1 MPPVTA
7 AVAKAIVVGSGA
19 GGSTAAMVLA
29 QRGWDVVMLEKGSNY
44 LGDLRDPTPATKFSN
59 DEVKSS
65 LRFFEEPDY
74 ELAEPRTYRRSPT
87 DAEPLV
93 TGMVNHLPS
102 TVGGGTVHWDAK
114 TPRFWDI
121 DFKKR
126 SLLGPSPGADVQDW
140 PFTYADLAPY
150 YDEVEAL
157 IGVQGDIHQLPELTR
172 RHAPHG
178 RQFVM
183 PPGPPAYVERLI
195 AAGARTLGL
204 HAFPAPS
211 AINSVAYR
219 GRPACNNCG
228 QCGGYGCPIHARV
241 GALAPL
247 REAVRT
253 GRVDVRA
260 DTMAYRVERQGRRV
274 TGVSFYDPT
283 GRSHTESADAVVL
296 AGSSIETVRLALLS
310 RLPDPHGLIGRRSM
324 FHWFT
329 EAIGVFLDERL
340 HAYRSRGP
348 TGRIDDFTDP
358 DFPGARAAAAAA
370 GLPYIRGGV
379 LELGGSQDPIG
390 EGMSYQTVLSL
401 VSPEKPFG
409 RPFKELMRASILRDR
424 LAAIE
429 MIAEDLPQPTNAVD
443 LDPKVRDAY
452 GLPVA
457 RVTYSPH
464 QHEIVAQR
472 FYMPLLISLLKAS
485 GATAAAAVP
494 RVSTPDFPVAAGD
507 AVSGFHL
514 MGGMWMGRD
523 ARTSVTDAHGRFH
536 GLDNLFAS
544 DGSVFVTAGSH
555 NPTLTIMSVALR
567 NTRHWA

>member
-1 MPPVTA
+1 
-7 AVAKAIVVGSGA
+7 
-19 GGSTAAMVLA
+19 MVLA
-29 QRGWDVVMLEKGSNY
+29 RRGWDVVVLEKGANY
-44 LGDLRDPTPATKFSN
+44 LGDLHDATPATRFSN

-65 LRFFEEPDY
+65 LRFFEGPDY
-74 ELAEPRTYRRSPT
+74 ELAEPRTFRRQPT

-102 TVGGGTVHWDAK
+102 TVGGGTIHWDAK

-140 PFTYADLAPY
+140 PFEYADLAPY
-150 YDEVEAL
+150 YDEIERL
-157 IGVQGDIHQLPELTR
+157 IGVQGDIHQLAPITKKHSP
-172 RHAPHG
+172 HA
-178 RQFVM
+178 RQFAM
-183 PPGPPAYVERLI
+183 PPGPQAYAGLVISE
-195 AAGARTLGL
+195 GARRLGL
-204 HAFPAPS
+204 HPFPAPM
-211 AINSVAYR
+211 AINSIPYR

-228 QCGGYGCPIHARV
+228 FCSYGCPIHARI

-253 GRVDVRA
+253 GRVEVRP
-260 DTMAYRVERQGRRV
+260 DTMVSKVLFAGNRA
-274 TGVSFYDPT
+274 TGVAFFDAA
-283 GRSHTESADAVVL
+283 GRSRREQADAVVL
-296 AGSSIETVRLALLS
+296 AGSSIETIRLALLS
-310 RLPDPHGLIGRRSM
+310 GLPDRHGLIGRRAM

-329 EAIGVFLDERL
+329 EAIGVFADERL
-340 HAYRSRGP
+340 HPYRNRGP
-348 TGRIDDFTDP
+348 IDRIDDFTDP

-409 RPFKELMRASILRDR
+409 RGFKQLMRSSILRDR

-443 LDPKVRDAY
+443 LDPKVRDAW

-464 QHEIVAQR
+464 QHEITAQH
-472 FYMPLLISLLKAS
+472 FYMPLLISVLKAA
-485 GATAAAAVP
+485 GATVAAAVP

-507 AVSGFHL
+507 AVSGYHL
-514 MGGMWMGRD
+514 MGGMRMGTD
-523 ARTSVTDAHGRFH
+523 ARTNVCDPHGRVH
-536 GLDNLFAS
+536 GIDNLFVG
-544 DGSVFVTAGSH
+544 DGSVFVTSGSH
-555 NPTLTIMSVALR
+555 NPTLTLLAVALR
-567 NTRHWA
+567 NARHWA

>member
-1 MPPVTA
+1 
-7 AVAKAIVVGSGA
+7 VAKAIVVGSGA

-29 QRGWDVVMLEKGSNY
+29 QRGWDVVVLEKGANY
-44 LGDLRDPTPATKFSN
+44 LGDLRDAAPATRFSN

-65 LRFFEEPDY
+65 LRFFEVPDY
-74 ELAEPRTYRRSPT
+74 ELAEPRTFRRLPT

-102 TVGGGTVHWDAK
+102 TVGGGTIHWDAK
-114 TPRFWDI
+114 TPRYWDI

-140 PFTYADLAPY
+140 PFEYADLAPY
-150 YDEVEAL
+150 YDEIERL
-157 IGVQGDIHQLPELTR
+157 IGVQGDIHQL
-172 RHAPHG
+172 APMTKKHSPYA
-178 RQFVM
+178 RQFAM
-183 PPGPPAYVERLI
+183 PPGPQAYAGRLI
-195 AAGARTLGL
+195 SDGARRLGL
-204 HAFPAPS
+204 HPFPATM
-211 AINSVAYR
+211 AINSVPYR

-228 QCGGYGCPIHARV
+228 FCSYGCPIHARI

-253 GRVDVRA
+253 GRVEVRA
-260 DTMAYRVERQGRRV
+260 DTIAYRVNYAGPRA
-274 TGVSFYDPT
+274 TGVTFYDPA
-283 GRSHTESADAVVL
+283 GQSHREQADAVVL
-296 AGSSIETVRLALLS
+296 AGSSIETIRLALLS
-310 RLPDPHGLIGRRSM
+310 RLPDRHGLIGRRAM

-340 HAYRSRGP
+340 HPYRNRGP
-348 TGRIDDFTDP
+348 IDRVDDFADP
-358 DFPGARAAAAAA
+358 DFPGARAAAAAV

-390 EGMSYQTVLSL
+390 EGMSYTTVLSL
-401 VSPEKPFG
+401 TSPEKPFG
-409 RPFKELMRASILRDR
+409 REFKQLMRSSILRDR

-429 MIAEDLPQPTNAVD
+429 MIAEDLPQPSNAVD
-443 LDPKVRDAY
+443 LDPKVRDAF

-464 QHEIVAQR
+464 QHEITAQR
-472 FYMPLLISLLKAS
+472 FYMPLLISVLKAA
-485 GATAAAAVP
+485 GAHVAAAVP

-514 MGGMWMGRD
+514 MGGMRMGTD
-523 ARTSVTDAHGRFH
+523 ARSNVCDPHGRVH
-536 GLDNLFAS
+536 GLDNLFVS
-544 DGSVFVTAGSH
+544 DGSVFVTSGSH
-555 NPTLTIMSVALR
+555 NPTLTIMAVALR
-567 NTRHWA
+567 NARHWA